1 MLYNLTCCIFYLSVR
16 ACVGVKI
23 DTTEA
28 EAAASANANAGEF
41 IDAIADVLSIEYDNK
56 CSFTNMQSACYK

>member
-1 MLYNLTCCIFYLSVR
+1 MYE
-16 ACVGVKI
+16 GVKI

-41 IDAIADVLSIEYDNK
+41 IDAIPDK
-56 CSFTNMQSACYK
+56 